1 MHYCYFRKLKVSRHC
16 RRSYGSAISRRT
28 TNESFTERKQR
39 KRAPTPTL
47 RRGNTSFTRPYSIHG
62 LQLPAVRSVCI
73 VACPS
78 GCHSV
83 PLSRIRSWDDFSPW
97 LHKTILGYL
106 LRVLS
111 WKVTEDERAR
121 LGGRNP
127 NPNSAANKKEKSQKN
142 LKLES
147 ILQTITKE
155 DSSDSAKK
163 GN

>member
-1 MHYCYFRKLKVSRHC
+1 LSPQLWFSNQPEDYQREFHRKK
-16 RRSYGSAISRRT
+16 AAKART
-28 TNESFTERKQR
+28 NANIKERKH
-39 KRAPTPTL
+39 
-47 RRGNTSFTRPYSIHG
+47 FIHKA
-62 LQLPAVRSVCI
+62 LFHTWFVVACRSVCI

-111 WKVTEDERAR
+111 WKVAEDERAR

-127 NPNSAANKKEKSQKN
+127 NPNSAASKKEKSQKN